1 MGHNTQRKHNMKND
15 TKITALVALMSD
27 RDKCRAQWHWAKVSQ
42 SIDGVTRRE
51 LMNYWRD
58 RYIRIRKA
66 KAEISTLF

>member
-1 MGHNTQRKHNMKND
+1 MKHD
-15 TKITALVALMSD
+15 TKVTALVALMSD
-27 RDKCRAQWHWAKVSQ
+27 RDKCRSQWHWAKVSQ

-66 KAEISTLF
+66 KAEISNLF